1 MIHLKKKSKQT
12 DGMTSG
18 QFLCYRTLPA
28 IARGPIREENV
39 TYKGDK
45 GTTVA
50 IFKLTNVT

>member
-1 MIHLKKKSKQT
+1 MIQLKKKSKQT
-12 DGMTSG
+12 DGMASG

-28 IARGPIREENV
+28 IAWGPIREENV

-45 GTTVA
+45 RITVA